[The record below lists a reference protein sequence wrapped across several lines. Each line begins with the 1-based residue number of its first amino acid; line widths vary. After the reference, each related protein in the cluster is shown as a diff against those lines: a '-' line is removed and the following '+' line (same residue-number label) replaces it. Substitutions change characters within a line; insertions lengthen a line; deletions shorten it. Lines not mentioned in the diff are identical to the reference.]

1 MSQWQKGQSGNPS
14 GSSKKARGRPEAASV
29 PQEPPPAAGPANHQL
44 DAETL
49 HRHVLETLSE
59 VLDDGDAETTH
70 RLMAARLLEMIRV
83 HNFRIGGCEQDV
95 DAVVEALSHAEMTP
109 VEQVDEPMDHS
120 RVDRPERAVLAVPPA
135 TGPCAPVMTVEP
147 DKTPLNM
154 GGVSKTETPPCAPV
168 MTVEPEPTAGPEV
181 EPVHQ
186 VEPAGEPFPC
196 FAFGDLEIFPGLGV

>member
-1 MSQWQKGQSGNPS
+1 MGLFVKGTSGNP
-14 GSSKKARGRPEAASV
+14 RGRPRKPPQTA
-29 PQEPPPAAGPANHQL
+29 QEPPPAAGPANHQL

-83 HNFRIGGCEQDV
+83 HNVKIGRSDDYAV
-95 DAVVEALSHAEMTP
+95 DAIVESLSDAEMTP

-120 RVDRPERAVLAVPPA
+120 RVDRPECVALAVPPA
-135 TGPCAPVMTVEP
+135 
-147 DKTPLNM
+147 
-154 GGVSKTETPPCAPV
+154 TPPCAPV

>member
-1 MSQWQKGQSGNPS
+1 MNKDPSPGTRFKPGNP
-14 GSSKKARGRPEAASV
+14 GRSRKAASV
-29 PQEPPPAAGPANHQL
+29 PQEPPPAAGQPDPPL

-49 HRHVLETLSE
+49 HGRVLRTLSE
-59 VLDDGDAETTH
+59 VLADLDAETTH

-83 HNFRIGGCEQDV
+83 HNVKIERSDDYAV
-95 DAVVEALSHAEMTP
+95 DAIVESLSDAEMTP

-168 MTVEPEPTAGPEV
+168 MTVEPEPTAGPEA

>member
-1 MSQWQKGQSGNPS
+1 MNKDPSPGTRFKPGNP
-14 GSSKKARGRPEAASV
+14 GRSRKAASV
-29 PQEPPPAAGPANHQL
+29 PQEPPPAAGQPDPPL

-49 HRHVLETLSE
+49 HGRVLRTLSE
-59 VLDDGDAETTH
+59 VLADLDAETTH

-95 DAVVEALSHAEMTP
+95 DAVVEALSEAEMTP

-120 RVDRPERAVLAVPPA
+120 RVDRPECVALAVPPA
-135 TGPCAPVMTVEP
+135 
-147 DKTPLNM
+147 
-154 GGVSKTETPPCAPV
+154 TPPCAPV

>member
-1 MSQWQKGQSGNPS
+1 MNKDPSPGTRFKPGNP
-14 GSSKKARGRPEAASV
+14 GRSRKAASV
-29 PQEPPPAAGPANHQL
+29 PQEPPPAAGQPDPPL

-49 HRHVLETLSE
+49 HGRVLRTLSE
-59 VLDDGDAETTH
+59 VLADLDAETTH

-83 HNFRIGGCEQDV
+83 HNVKIERSDDYAV
-95 DAVVEALSHAEMTP
+95 DAIVESLSDAEMTP

-120 RVDRPERAVLAVPPA
+120 RVDRPECVALAVPPA
-135 TGPCAPVMTVEP
+135 
-147 DKTPLNM
+147 
-154 GGVSKTETPPCAPV
+154 TPPCAPV